1 MPPWNLTSLSTL
13 RRIQKRS
20 AEGFEGWDKYYQSYL
35 YGVYGSANPAYPG
48 LVPTIEAEY
57 KHCPNQQIVI
67 AGYSQG
73 AWVVHDA
80 LNVLEQEDPAAI
92 SPDRV
97 AGVVLVADTEHGF
110 DDGASYGTAA
120 PDAPGL
126 ISGGIGQLLGVPSEA
141 IPKN

>member
-1 MPPWNLTSLSTL
+1 MQNLYLGLKSDLDKDTGDNATL
-13 RRIQKRS
+13 ELDELKYPAAHTEEL

-80 LNVLEQEDPAAI
+80 LKCP
-92 SPDRV
+92 
-97 AGVVLVADTEHGF
+97 
-110 DDGASYGTAA
+110 
-120 PDAPGL
+120 
-126 ISGGIGQLLGVPSEA
+126 
-141 IPKN
+141 